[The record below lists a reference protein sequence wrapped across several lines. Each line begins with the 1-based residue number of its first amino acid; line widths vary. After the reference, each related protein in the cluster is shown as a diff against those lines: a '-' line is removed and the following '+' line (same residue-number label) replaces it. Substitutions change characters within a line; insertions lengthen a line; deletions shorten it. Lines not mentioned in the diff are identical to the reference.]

1 MGRIDAKRVKDVLGT
16 EQMQIDLKPQRSIST
31 VYCDYKMDV
40 TKLHEYIKK
49 KKKEKGWEDLTYFHA
64 FLTGLGRVVYHR
76 PKLNRFVANRH
87 IWEHNDVILS
97 FVAKIAF
104 EDKSEELMMQIFFK
118 DNDNLQTVSKK
129 IYDKVHKIRSGKSEK
144 GGANDAVDK
153 LAKLPNPIRIPVM
166 GFLKWLDKIGKLP
179 RSLQED
185 NLYYSSMIVS
195 NLGTLKCDAILHNI
209 NDFGTVSVF
218 TTMGEVKEEDVYI
231 DGKKEKRLMC
241 GFGINLDERVAD
253 GYYFIKSVKMLQYLF
268 DNPELLEQ
276 DMKEEIDLPKE
287 YFI

>member
-31 VYCDYKMDV
+31 VYCEYKMDV
-40 TKLHEYIKK
+40 TKLHDYIAKK
-49 KKKEKGWEDLTYFHA
+49 KKSGIKDLTYFHA

-87 IWEHNDVILS
+87 IWEHNDVVLS

-104 EDKSEELMMQIFFK
+104 EDKSEELMMQVPFK
-118 DNDNLQTVSKK
+118 DNDNLETISKK
-129 IYDKVHKIRSGKSEK
+129 IYDKVHEIREGNAEK

-153 LAKLPNPIRIPVM
+153 LASLPNPIRIPVM
-166 GFLKWLDKIGKLP
+166 GFLKWLDRKGKLP
-179 RSLQED
+179 RSLQKD
-185 NLYYSSMIVS
+185 NLYYSSMIIS
-195 NLGTLKCDAILHNI
+195 NLGTLKCNAILHNI
-209 NDFGTVSVF
+209 NDFGTVSVL
-218 TTMGEVKEEDVYI
+218 TTMGEVKEEELLI
-231 DGKKEKRLMC
+231 DGKKERRLMC
-241 GFGINLDERVAD
+241 PFGINLDERVAD
-253 GYYFIKSVKMLQYLF
+253 GYYFIKSIKMLQYLF

-276 DMKEEIDLPKE
+276 DMKVDVDLPKE

>member
-1 MGRIDAKRVKDVLGT
+1 MRRDAIRAKDVLGM
-16 EQMQIDLKPQRSIST
+16 EQISIDLKPQRCISN
-31 VYCDYKMDV
+31 VYINQKLDV
-40 TKLHEYIKK
+40 TILEKYLKK
-49 KKKEKGWEDLTYFHA
+49 KKKENPDITYFHLFMTA
-64 FLTGLGRVVYHR
+64 LGKVIYNR
-76 PKLNRFVANRH
+76 PKINRFVADRH
-87 IWEHNDVILS
+87 IWIHKDVVIA
-97 FVAKIAF
+97 FVAKVAF
-104 EDKSEELMMQIFFK
+104 EDKAEELMIQVPFK
-118 DNDNLQTVSKK
+118 EDDNLDSISKY
-129 IYDKVHKIRSGKSEK
+129 IYDKVHKARGSNVEK
-144 GGANDAVDK
+144 AGANGIIDT
-153 LAKLPNPIRIPVM
+153 LAALPNIIRIPVV
-166 GFLKWLDKIGKLP
+166 GFLKWMDKKGILP
-179 RSLQED
+179 ASIQED